1 MALYHLPCSLWGTV
15 TEYVKFESVVS
26 KMVVIND
33 SGERALSLL
42 DNFYNKIVGYSAVWR
57 RRRKGPAAG
66 GAALSSTGNKIPT
79 SLKLLLLG
87 NDMYF

>member
-33 SGERALSLL
+33 SGE
-42 DNFYNKIVGYSAVWR
+42 IVGNSAVWR
-57 RRRKGPAAG
+57 RRRKGPAAV
-66 GAALSSTGNKIPT
+66 GAALALQETKSQPP
-79 SLKLLLLG
+79 
-87 NDMYF
+87 

>member
-33 SGERALSLL
+33 SGERALSLM
-42 DNFYNKIVGYSAVWR
+42 DNFYNKIVGNSAVWR
-57 RRRKGPAAG
+57 RRRKGPAAV